1 MELDTVNKFI
11 ERHRKLSTKMGSDM
25 ILSHIIIIDSIM
37 HKLQLFKLPFNM
49 YFCLNC

>member
-25 ILSHIIIIDSIM
+25 IIIAY
-37 HKLQLFKLPFNM
+37 N
-49 YFCLNC
+49 YNRLNNA